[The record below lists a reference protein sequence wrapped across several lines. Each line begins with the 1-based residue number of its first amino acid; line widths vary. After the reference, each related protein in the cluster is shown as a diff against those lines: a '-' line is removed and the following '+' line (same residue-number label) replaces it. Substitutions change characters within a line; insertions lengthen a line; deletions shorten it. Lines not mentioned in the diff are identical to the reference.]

1 MNHYIYNVKKPTM
14 SMYIIVTE
22 KEILDTPNDFELGQ
36 LIRMKY
42 INSKKEGECPI
53 CGAEKKCTSNEE
65 NCKKEL

>member
-22 KEILDTPNDFELGQ
+22 KEILDTPNDFELGK

-42 INSKKEGECPI
+42 INSNKEGECPI
-53 CGAEKKCTSNEE
+53 CGAEKKCTPEE
-65 NCKKEL
+65 QNCEKEL